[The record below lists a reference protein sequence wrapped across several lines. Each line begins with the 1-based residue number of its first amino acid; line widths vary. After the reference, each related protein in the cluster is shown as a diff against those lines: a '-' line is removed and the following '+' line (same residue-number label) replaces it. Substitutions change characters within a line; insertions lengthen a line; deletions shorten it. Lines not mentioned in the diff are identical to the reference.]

1 MTRSFFLAN
10 QEIFALTDP
19 TGSFEEPVV
28 VVGAGLAGCEAA
40 WQLAQRGVAVVLY
53 EMKPE
58 RMSPAHRSPD
68 LAELVCSNSLR
79 ANTLG
84 NAVGLLKEEMRRLD
98 SLVLRVADATAV
110 PAGKALAVDRVEFAR
125 AITGAITSHP
135 KIELRP
141 ERVTRIPEARNVIL
155 ATGPLTD
162 SELAKDLARQLGEQ
176 YLYFYDAISPTLYA
190 DSIDESIAFRAS
202 RYDADTGEG
211 EGDYLNLPLSREQ
224 YEGFVDELLRAE
236 TVPLHE
242 FEKALYFEGCLP
254 IEEMARR
261 GRETLAFGPMKPVGL
276 LDPRTGRRPH
286 AVVQLR
292 REDKSGTLWNLVGC
306 QTKLR
311 VGEQKRI
318 FRMLPGL
325 EEAVF
330 ARFGSIHRNTYV
342 NAPIQLDEE
351 LQLRKRPGVFLAG
364 QMAGVEGYVES
375 AALGLMAGIGV
386 ARRVLGL
393 PREAPPPETAH
404 GALLRHLQNA
414 DAKHF
419 QPMNVNYG
427 LFPPL
432 SLEQATVLAKSG
444 RRVKRG
450 KREKNEQLAE
460 RALESL
466 RTYRERVAVGD
477 AKSEQ
482 GVA

>member
-1 MTRSFFLAN
+1 MTDSPPSPA
-10 QEIFALTDP
+10 DP
-19 TGSFEEPVV
+19 VL
-28 VVGAGLAGCEAA
+28 VVGGGLAGCEAA
-40 WQLAQRGVAVVLY
+40 WQVARRGVAVVLC

-58 RMSPAHRSPD
+58 RMSPAHGSTD

-98 SLVLRVADATAV
+98 SLILRVADATAV

-125 AITGAITSHP
+125 AVTSAIRSHP
-135 KIELRP
+135 LIELRS
-141 ERVTRIPEARNVIL
+141 ERVTRIPTASHVIL

-162 SELAKDLARQLGEQ
+162 SELAADLARQLGEQ

-190 DSIDESIAFRAS
+190 DSIDSAIAFRAS
-202 RYDADTGEG
+202 RYDADDTQVGEG

-254 IEEMARR
+254 IEEIARR

-276 LDPRTGRRPH
+276 VDPRTGRRPH

-292 REDKSGTLWNLVGC
+292 REDKVGTLWNLVGC

-325 EEAVF
+325 SEAVF

-342 NAPIQLDEE
+342 NAPLQLDTE
-351 LQLRKRPGVFLAG
+351 LQLKKRPGVFLAG

-375 AALGLMAGIGV
+375 AALGLLAGIGV

-393 PREAPPPETAH
+393 PYEAPPADTAH

-414 DAKHF
+414 DAKNF

-427 LFPPL
+427 LFPA
-432 SLEQATVLAKSG
+432 LELERATYVAKSG
-444 RRVKRG
+444 RRVRRP

-460 RALESL
+460 RALASL
-466 RTYRERVAVGD
+466 RDYRERVAVVESG
-477 AKSEQ
+477 SVQ
-482 GVA
+482 GAA

>member
-1 MTRSFFLAN
+1 LIDSPT
-10 QEIFALTDP
+10 QE
-19 TGSFEEPVV
+19 GEPVV

-40 WQLAQRGVAVVLY
+40 WQLARRGVPVVLY

-68 LAELVCSNSLR
+68 LAELVCSNSFR

-98 SLVLRVADATAV
+98 SLVMRVADATAV
-110 PAGKALAVDRVEFAR
+110 PAGKALAVDRIEFSR
-125 AITGAITSHP
+125 AVTDAIRSEP
-135 KIELRP
+135 RIELRA

-162 SELAKDLARQLGEQ
+162 SELALDLGRQLGEQ

-190 DSIDESIAFRAS
+190 DSIDPAIAFRAS

-224 YEGFVDELLRAE
+224 YESFVDELLRAE

-276 LDPRTGRRPH
+276 VDPRTGRRPH

-292 REDKSGTLWNLVGC
+292 REDKAGTLWNLVGC

-325 EEAVF
+325 EQAVF

-342 NAPIQLDEE
+342 NAPVQLDED

-375 AALGLMAGIGV
+375 AALGLLAGIGV
-386 ARRVLGL
+386 ARRWQGL
-393 PREAPPPETAH
+393 PRELPPADTAH

-432 SLEQATVLAKSG
+432 DLERATVLAKSG

-450 KREKNEQLAE
+450 KREKNDQLAE
-460 RALESL
+460 RALAAL
-466 RTYRERVAVGD
+466 LPYRERVAVASAAAPGG
-477 AKSEQ
+477 Q
-482 GVA
+482 GAA

>member
-1 MTRSFFLAN
+1 LIDAR
-10 QEIFALTDP
+10 P
-19 TGSFEEPVV
+19 RHPEPVV

-40 WQLAQRGVAVVLY
+40 WQLARRGVAVVLY
-53 EMKPE
+53 EMKPD

-125 AITGAITSHP
+125 GITAAIRSEPAIDLRAERIT
-135 KIELRP
+135 KIP
-141 ERVTRIPEARNVIL
+141 DAPHVIL

-162 SELAKDLARQLGEQ
+162 SELASDLARQLGEA

-211 EGDYLNLPLSREQ
+211 DGDYLNLPLTREQ
-224 YEGFVDELLRAE
+224 YEAFVDALLAAD

-242 FEKALYFEGCLP
+242 FEQALYFEGCLP

-261 GRETLAFGPMKPVGL
+261 GRDTLAFGPMKPVGL
-276 LDPRTGRRPH
+276 VDPRTGRRPH

-292 REDKSGTLWNLVGC
+292 REDKAGTLWNLVGC

-325 EEAVF
+325 AEGVF
-330 ARFGSIHRNTYV
+330 ARFGGVHRNTYV
-342 NAPIQLDEE
+342 NAPVQLDAE
-351 LQLRKRPGVFLAG
+351 LQLKKRPGVFLAG

-375 AALGLMAGIGV
+375 AAIGLLAGIGV

-393 PREAPPPETAH
+393 PVEAPPADTAH

-414 DAKHF
+414 DARHF

-432 SLEQATVLAKSG
+432 EPERATFVARSG
-444 RRVKRG
+444 RRVKRP
-450 KREKNEQLAE
+450 KREKNAQLAE

-466 RTYRERVAVGD
+466 AAYRARVVAGD
-477 AKSEQ
+477 DRPRSGQ
-482 GVA
+482 GAA